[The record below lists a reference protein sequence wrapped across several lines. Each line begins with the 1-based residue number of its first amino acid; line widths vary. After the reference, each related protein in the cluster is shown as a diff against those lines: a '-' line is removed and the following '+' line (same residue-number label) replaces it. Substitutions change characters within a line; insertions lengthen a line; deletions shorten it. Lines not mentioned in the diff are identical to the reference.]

1 MVENNDLKFS
11 RPFIFY
17 KSVFV
22 PSDIRAS
29 FLFLPKDAAPSARE
43 AWIAWKTGKEREDP
57 PCKETLSVCLR
68 SFLGMLEV
76 EGRAGGGR
84 GVAESGRGGRA
95 SGDHGGGGVA
105 MPQGGRAAA
114 EKLRNLF
121 FRWRGAALAP
131 ADPYTINIPR
141 PRAPLT
147 KPFCF

>member
-57 PCKETLSVCLR
+57 PCKETLSVHLR

-76 EGRAGGGR
+76 EGHAGGGR
-84 GVAESGRGGRA
+84 GGAGSGRGGRA
-95 SGDHGGGGVA
+95 GGDDGGGGVA

-114 EKLRNLF
+114 EKLRF
-121 FRWRGAALAP
+121 FFSVARGGAGP
-131 ADPYTINIPR
+131 
-141 PRAPLT
+141 
-147 KPFCF
+147 C

>member
-22 PSDIRAS
+22 SSDIRAS

-84 GVAESGRGGRA
+84 GGAGSGRGGRA
-95 SGDHGGGGVA
+95 GGDDGGGGVA

-114 EKLRNLF
+114 EKLRF
-121 FRWRGAALAP
+121 CFRWRGAALAP

>member
-84 GVAESGRGGRA
+84 GGAGSGRGGRA
-95 SGDHGGGGVA
+95 GGDDGGGGVA
-105 MPQGGRAAA
+105 
-114 EKLRNLF
+114 
-121 FRWRGAALAP
+121 
-131 ADPYTINIPR
+131 IPR
-141 PRAPLT
+141 GGAQPPNSCEIIFFGGAGRRWPLLT
-147 KPFCF
+147 PIL

>member
-43 AWIAWKTGKEREDP
+43 AWIAWKTGKEREGP
-57 PCKETLSVCLR
+57 PSKETLTVCLR
-68 SFLGMLEV
+68 SFLGVLEV

-84 GVAESGRGGRA
+84 GGAGSGRGGRA
-95 SGDHGGGGVA
+95 GGDDGGGGVA
-105 MPQGGRAAA
+105 
-114 EKLRNLF
+114 
-121 FRWRGAALAP
+121 
-131 ADPYTINIPR
+131 IPR
-141 PRAPLT
+141 GGAQPPKNCDFFLSVARGGAGP
-147 KPFCF
+147 C